1 MGVSVGVFVGVYPP
15 KVSALFGGLS
25 EAISFKEEFLQEL
38 QVGVPGYWM
47 TTCWMCAH
55 RPEYSD
61 D

>member
-1 MGVSVGVFVGVYPP
+1 MGVSVGASVGVSVGVYPP

-47 TTCWMCAH
+47 TMC
-55 RPEYSD
+55 
-61 D
+61 